1 MVGCYEVSTNDST
14 VWWGVM
20 RLART
25 IVRCG
30 GGVMRLARTIVRCGV
45 VL

>member
-1 MVGCYEVSTNDST
+1 MGCYEVSTNDST

-20 RLART
+20 RLARA

-30 GGVMRLARTIVRCGV
+30 G